1 MKWFFLLLISGFNL
15 ASASSLPITLEREE
29 QVANVV
35 LTARAEVRV
44 IAPLLRSS
52 IVTNALRRVLVEHH
66 VRVLILADADLIQ
79 DRSSYIPAL
88 SVLASRHHPVQV
100 RLLRGITRAVLIV
113 DQARVMLGPLV
124 TEPATFGLKPTRLL
138 MDTTEARVQTKAFQS
153 QWQRAKPWSLE
164 LQNPRFAT
172 GGKP

>member
-1 MKWFFLLLISGFNL
+1 MKWFLLLLISSFNL
-15 ASASSLPITLEREE
+15 ASANSLPITFDREE

-52 IVTNALRRVLVEHH
+52 IVTNH
-66 VRVLILADADLIQ
+66 VRVYILAGADLIQ

-88 SVLASRHHPVQV
+88 SVLASRHHPIQV
-100 RLLRGITRAVLIV
+100 RLLRSITRAVLIV
-113 DQARVMLGPLV
+113 DQARVVFGPLV
-124 TEPATFGLKPTRLL
+124 TEPATFGLKPTRLV
-138 MDTTEARVQTKAFQS
+138 MDTTEARVQAKTFQN